1 MSEITKEQA
10 EQIIAISKEGQT
22 ALQAVQD
29 SVGGMQERQVKI
41 ETDLEEVLTSNKTA
55 LENVEV
61 GLAEIRAAQEEQ
73 TRSVFDVV
81 LKEPKIYQLHGYSD
95 PVTRA
100 LYRSQTEWTRA
111 KGWHR
116 NGESYEVAKDVA
128 NMNDALYLYAM
139 FKSLN
144 SAMKGE
150 PTSYYNTVT
159 GIDSYKLFSYELA
172 EKPHLKRALD
182 NWPEHQKALSTTG
195 VGTGAE
201 FVPTQLSN
209 QLIDD
214 IRLALRVAGLFPNLT
229 VPMGVGTMDVPKRG
243 ARQAAYLTG
252 EPTTDSPS
260 KVGTATP
267 PTGKASFSMI
277 THALRMLWSDD
288 ITEDSAIAM
297 FPLVR
302 EELIQAISDAAE
314 TAILNGDIDST
325 HMDSDVTAGTDVNKS
340 YYGLRY
346 FSGNSAGE
354 AAVNIST
361 LSTANLRAIRKAMG
375 RFGVNPSDLAWLT
388 GISGYVQMLGLTEVL
403 TMDKWGPGFTAKAGT
418 LAMFD
423 GAPVVVSEFIRQD
436 LNASGV
442 YDGTTMTKTEI
453 LLANTKAHWTGDKAG
468 GMKMETARDIESLQ
482 NVAVAS
488 RRNDFE
494 RVNVPG
500 SDEASVG
507 IGYNLTSG

>member
-1 MSEITKEQA
+1 
-10 EQIIAISKEGQT
+10 
-22 ALQAVQD
+22 
-29 SVGGMQERQVKI
+29 
-41 ETDLEEVLTSNKTA
+41 
-55 LENVEV
+55 
-61 GLAEIRAAQEEQ
+61 
-73 TRSVFDVV
+73 
-81 LKEPKIYQLHGYSD
+81 
-95 PVTRA
+95 
-100 LYRSQTEWTRA
+100 
-111 KGWHR
+111 
-116 NGESYEVAKDVA
+116 
-128 NMNDALYLYAM
+128 
-139 FKSLN
+139 
-144 SAMKGE
+144 
-150 PTSYYNTVT
+150 
-159 GIDSYKLFSYELA
+159 
-172 EKPHLKRALD
+172 
-182 NWPEHQKALSTTG
+182 
-195 VGTGAE
+195 
-201 FVPTQLSN
+201 
-209 QLIDD
+209 
-214 IRLALRVAGLFPNLT
+214 
-229 VPMGVGTMDVPKRG
+229 
-243 ARQAAYLTG
+243 
-252 EPTTDSPS
+252 
-260 KVGTATP
+260 
-267 PTGKASFSMI
+267 
-277 THALRMLWSDD
+277 
-288 ITEDSAIAM
+288 
-297 FPLVR
+297 
-302 EELIQAISDAAE
+302 
-314 TAILNGDIDST
+314 
-325 HMDSDVTAGTDVNKS
+325 MDSDVTAGTDVNKS